1 MFLKRVFDKTLN
13 PIKRGIMFWKDVF
26 VLLKIDDDIV
36 KELYDQK
43 ITTHVSDLRCW
54 K

>member
-1 MFLKRVFDKTLN
+1 
-13 PIKRGIMFWKDVF
+13 
-26 VLLKIDDDIV
+26 LKIDDDIV

-54 K
+54 KWFFRFLRKEKLETKDFLHKKQV